1 MTKIIFEDFNIPFFC
16 VLSAPVLSLI
26 GSGRTTGIAVDSG
39 EGITHFV
46 PIYEGY

>member
-1 MTKIIFEDFNIPFFC
+1 MTQIIFENFNFPLFC
-16 VLSAPVLSLI
+16 VFSAPVLSLI
-26 GSGRTTGIAVDSG
+26 ASGRTTGIAVESG